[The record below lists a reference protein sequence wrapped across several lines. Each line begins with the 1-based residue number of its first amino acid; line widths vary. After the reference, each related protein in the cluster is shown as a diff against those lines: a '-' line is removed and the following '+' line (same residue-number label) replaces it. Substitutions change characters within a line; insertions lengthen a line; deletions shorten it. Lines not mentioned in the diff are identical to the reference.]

1 MQADSEKHGCVVW
14 YEKEDYQKALS
25 LWQTREYHES
35 FHLGSATVELLDA
48 GHILG
53 SAMVKFTRED
63 RTILFTGDLGNSPEP
78 LLNDTESPEG
88 ANYIVMESV
97 YGDRVHEDRDERD
110 AVLRG
115 AIEAARTREG
125 TLLIPSFSIERT
137 QILLY
142 EMETMIEG
150 GMKPIPVYLD
160 APLAIRVTQV
170 YRTYANLL
178 NPKAQAHF
186 QGGKDAFTFKNL
198 HIIKDV
204 AESREIHK
212 MPDPKVI
219 IAGAG
224 MSVGGRIRSHET
236 RYLPDPK
243 AAVLFVGY
251 QAPGSLGRRIE
262 DGQKEITI
270 DGVHV
275 RVKATIGSLSGYSG
289 HKDRDGL
296 LQFVEQ
302 AGESLQK
309 VFVAMGE
316 PKSELFLSQRIYDFL
331 GVEAHVPSAG
341 ETATI
346 DW

>member
-1 MQADSEKHGCVVW
+1 
-14 YEKEDYQKALS
+14 
-25 LWQTREYHES
+25 
-35 FHLGSATVELLDA
+35 
-48 GHILG
+48 
-53 SAMVKFTRED
+53 
-63 RTILFTGDLGNSPEP
+63 
-78 LLNDTESPEG
+78 
-88 ANYIVMESV
+88 
-97 YGDRVHEDRDERD
+97 
-110 AVLRG
+110 
-115 AIEAARTREG
+115 
-125 TLLIPSFSIERT
+125 
-137 QILLY
+137 
-142 EMETMIEG
+142 
-150 GMKPIPVYLD
+150 
-160 APLAIRVTQV
+160 
-170 YRTYANLL
+170 
-178 NPKAQAHF
+178 
-186 QGGKDAFTFKNL
+186 
-198 HIIKDV
+198 
-204 AESREIHK
+204 
-212 MPDPKVI
+212 
-219 IAGAG
+219 